1 LQNEV
6 EKFLEDSPA
15 GSVPHFLLGDLL
27 VKQGKEEQA
36 LEHFLVA
43 LDFGLPTSDL
53 KKSAEFELADLLSRH
68 PVSPEMKA
76 ALLDK
81 AAIWWTNQE
90 SSSIFRTGQNTVRW
104 LVEQKAQLPDA
115 MNNAMDSNVRYLAI
129 SDHGTLKVLIWE
141 KL

>member
-1 LQNEV
+1 M
-6 EKFLEDSPA
+6 
-15 GSVPHFLLGDLL
+15 
-27 VKQGKEEQA
+27 KERGP
-36 LEHFLVA
+36 V
-43 LDFGLPTSDL
+43 G
-53 KKSAEFELADLLSRH
+53 SRH